1 MGSVKAKETDTG
13 IEQSVTIQN
22 ASNLDKSEIDRMLSD
37 AEKYADSDKKR
48 KKNIDLKNQAET
60 LCSTIEKE
68 LNLPT
73 TKVSIEK
80 KEHIEKLIQDIN
92 QNIRNE
98 DFKSLQT

>member
-1 MGSVKAKETDTG
+1 MLKNMRTVIKKE
-13 IEQSVTIQN
+13 
-22 ASNLDKSEIDRMLSD
+22 
-37 AEKYADSDKKR
+37 

-98 DFKSLQT
+98 DFKSLQTSVDELNMLKTQIIK